1 MSTPEI
7 SVQDLEGMLKSE
19 EDFVLL
25 DVREPWELAR
35 ASWDDNRLRLAP
47 MSQLAQRGIEKM
59 PEDVPVVVVCHLGV
73 RSYQVTNWLL
83 SQGWKNVVSLRG
95 GIEAY
100 ASQVDSAVGR
110 Y

>member
-1 MSTPEI
+1 M
-7 SVQDLEGMLKSE
+7 LESG

-25 DVREPWELAR
+25 DVRKPWELAR
-35 ASWDDNRLRLAP
+35 AKWDDSRLRVAP

-83 SQGWKNVVSLRG
+83 SQGWKDVFSLEG

-100 ASQVDSAVGR
+100 AFNVDSTLGR